1 MIVIVVMLTMFMIRM
16 VLVVMI
22 AKLMLM
28 LMLVIRMI
36 VVVLLVMKPGG
47 VDLDCYIAAT
57 GFGVKGN
64 PLSGFQNCDCQVECS
79 LLILTPRRMLKADH
93 IGTRAL
99 KREFDLV
106 LINGQGTV

>member
-22 AKLMLM
+22 AKLM

-79 LLILTPRRMLKADH
+79 LLILIPRRMLKADH